1 MMKIRIFKRLY
12 KLYIRN
18 FIKFNY
24 IGKGVSIA
32 PFCDIASHSAPFIYI
47 GNNVRV
53 GKDVWLNIDYKAI
66 NKPSPIIKIDEGAA
80 IGRRSTISGV
90 NSIKIGKN
98 VMFAPNVFV
107 TDHLHEYRD
116 NSKAIKLQGITES
129 GSITIEEGCWLGHGC
144 SIIASEGK
152 NVTLG
157 KNSIVGANCVVTRSF
172 PDYSTIFGI
181 PARNVGKA
189 MQR

>member
-1 MMKIRIFKRLY
+1 MKIRIVKKLY
-12 KLYIRN
+12 YLYIRN
-18 FIKFNY
+18 FLKFNY

-32 PFCDIASHSAPFIYI
+32 PFCDIAPRAAPFIYI
-47 GNNVRV
+47 GKNVRFA
-53 GKDVWLNIDYKAI
+53 KDVWLNIHYKAVTTT
-66 NKPSPIIKIDEGAA
+66 SPIIKIDEGAA

-116 NSKAIKLQGITES
+116 NSKAIKLQGVTEA

-157 KNSIVGANCVVTRSF
+157 KNSIVGANSVVTKSF

-181 PARNVGKA
+181 PARNIGKA